1 MNYNQVATAT
11 APAQPEDLRSMLSRL
26 FSGWSVGKGAAPTI
40 YENGGLTPDT
50 VQRGQQAMMD
60 TQLAARNAQAAAAP
74 PMPMP
79 PTDAQAQAQADLYE
93 NGPMNDA
100 NLPRFAP
107 PPRAPGYDN
116 VGMDALT
123 AQLAN
128 PSAGI
133 TEGPNRNIGD
143 DSRQRALEMV
153 AALRRGGA
161 L

>member
-1 MNYNQVATAT
+1 MNYNEVSTAT
-11 APAQPEDLRSMLSRL
+11 PPAQPEDIRSMLARL

-40 YENGGLTPDT
+40 YENGGLSPDT
-50 VQRGQQAMMD
+50 VQAGQQAMMD
-60 TQLAARNAQAAAAP
+60 TQLAARNAPAAAAP

-79 PTDAQAQAQADLYE
+79 PTDAQAQADLYE
-93 NGPMNDA
+93 NGPMTDA
-100 NLPRFAP
+100 NLPAFLRRRPAP
-107 PPRAPGYDN
+107 AYDMG
-116 VGMDALT
+116 GMDALT